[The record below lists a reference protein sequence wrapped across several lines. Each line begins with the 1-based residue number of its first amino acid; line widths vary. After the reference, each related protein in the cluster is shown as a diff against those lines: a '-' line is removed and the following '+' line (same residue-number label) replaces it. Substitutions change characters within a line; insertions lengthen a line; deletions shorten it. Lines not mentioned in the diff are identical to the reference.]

1 MKNKAWQAISYI
13 DIADAKS
20 DTHSIPGDVFICEPL
35 GDSTVVSVDVVNTRL
50 QIVTHPGVVV
60 KPKDKVWLRLD
71 PVHMLLFDA
80 QTEKAI
86 VN

>member
-1 MKNKAWQAISYI
+1 
-13 DIADAKS
+13 
-20 DTHSIPGDVFICEPL
+20 L